1 MKKLTLIISIFLVAM
16 TSCHSG
22 KQFLDNAAPE
32 ERALNIM
39 KVTDEEKTTVLMPE
53 VRSGFPKNFATTRWS
68 GNKNN
73 GIHWGCNKL
82 LSASPDGDEIAYMT
96 AENKQTNIMIRR
108 TTANGSA
115 TQRTFRDVTDF
126 SWGGDGKLYFS
137 GEGIS
142 VIDAHVGSLVRQ
154 LTNNES
160 DCNPTVTDDGKLL
173 FFSRF
178 DRTGPSI
185 WSLNLENGA
194 LTQCAVGYE
203 PCTIGN
209 NKEAF
214 VCVRNNT
221 SGCSEIWL
229 VDFVKGQETII
240 LSDKN
245 ISYSHPCVSPNG
257 QWLVCQGNSKSSINK
272 KQNTDIFAIRMDGT
286 GLVQLTFHPAQ
297 DQCPVFSADG
307 RYVFFLSDRA
317 NKKEHTNIWRMNLN
331 NMMGF

>member
-115 TQRTFRDVTDF
+115 TQRCSYVYAGFCMCVSKVTQT
-126 SWGGDGKLYFS
+126 
-137 GEGIS
+137 
-142 VIDAHVGSLVRQ
+142 SLIQ
-154 LTNNES
+154 KANI
-160 DCNPTVTDDGKLL
+160 
-173 FFSRF
+173 
-178 DRTGPSI
+178 SI
-185 WSLNLENGA
+185 WR
-194 LTQCAVGYE
+194 QAV
-203 PCTIGN
+203 
-209 NKEAF
+209 
-214 VCVRNNT
+214 R
-221 SGCSEIWL
+221 
-229 VDFVKGQETII
+229 
-240 LSDKN
+240 
-245 ISYSHPCVSPNG
+245 
-257 QWLVCQGNSKSSINK
+257 
-272 KQNTDIFAIRMDGT
+272 
-286 GLVQLTFHPAQ
+286 
-297 DQCPVFSADG
+297 
-307 RYVFFLSDRA
+307 
-317 NKKEHTNIWRMNLN
+317 
-331 NMMGF
+331 